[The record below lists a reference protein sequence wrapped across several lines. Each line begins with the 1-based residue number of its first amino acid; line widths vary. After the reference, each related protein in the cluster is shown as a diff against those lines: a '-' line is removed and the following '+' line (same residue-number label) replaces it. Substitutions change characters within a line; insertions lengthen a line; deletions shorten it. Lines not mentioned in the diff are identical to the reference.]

1 MNENRQAGG
10 FILSGPSGKPANLND
25 LARRVVIPALRKAGI
40 PWHGWYSLR
49 RGIATLAVSVESAQ
63 AAKSLLRHAN
73 IATTQQHYIK
83 DSPVKTRRAVEKIAA
98 LFTGATAGE
107 RVQ

>member
-1 MNENRQAGG
+1 MA
-10 FILSGPSGKPANLND
+10 
-25 LARRVVIPALRKAGI
+25 IPALCKAGI

-83 DSPVKTRRAVEKIAA
+83 DSPVKTRRAMEKIAA